1 MQWRKNNVFN
11 KWYLK
16 TRHPHAEKTR
26 KNPDKHLKTFTK
38 IISEKKKKITDLNV
52 KLKTI
57 KLLEGI
63 NK

>member
-1 MQWRKNNVFN
+1 M
-11 KWYLK
+11 LK
-16 TRHPHAEKTR
+16 KKTR

-38 IISEKKKKITDLNV
+38 IISEKKKITDLNV